1 MKRNGGDIKMK
12 TGDRPVGKVIEI
24 CRVTAV
30 KTGVGIGAAIMEDLG
45 TYNSGRRCVSGS
57 SGSRHGRGDN
67 RSIQPIRAAFPT

>member
-1 MKRNGGDIKMK
+1 MK

-45 TYNSGRRCVSGS
+45 ITLDAAAWVVAVEAGMDAGTIAVYNL
-57 SGSRHGRGDN
+57 
-67 RSIQPIRAAFPT
+67 